1 MRRLFSKTVVAV
13 ALMAT
18 CTLSVGAYS
27 VGSQGSDV
35 LLIQQNLVKRG
46 YKIGMDGIF
55 GNDTR
60 RAVERFQ
67 ADKGLTIS
75 GSVDAKTFK
84 TLTGKA
90 MPQAAAPQKAAP
102 KKKAAKPVT
111 IHDYGTGKAGKGD
124 VKHNAFGNNV
134 VSQAYKYLGGPYVFG
149 GNTPSGFDCSGFTK
163 YVFAHSGVSLPR
175 MADEQYLIGASVSKG
190 NLIPGDLVFFST
202 YEPGVSHTGIY
213 VGNNQF
219 ISATT
224 SSGIHIDSLDSEYW
238 GSRYIGAKR
247 VKR

>member
-84 TLTGKA
+84 RLCLRQQ
-90 MPQAAAPQKAAP
+90 PP
-102 KKKAAKPVT
+102 KKRHLRRRRQNP
-111 IHDYGTGKAGKGD
+111 
-124 VKHNAFGNNV
+124 
-134 VSQAYKYLGGPYVFG
+134 
-149 GNTPSGFDCSGFTK
+149 
-163 YVFAHSGVSLPR
+163 
-175 MADEQYLIGASVSKG
+175 
-190 NLIPGDLVFFST
+190 
-202 YEPGVSHTGIY
+202 
-213 VGNNQF
+213 
-219 ISATT
+219 
-224 SSGIHIDSLDSEYW
+224 
-238 GSRYIGAKR
+238 
-247 VKR
+247 

>member
-1 MRRLFSKTVVAV
+1 MKPRSGGLPSSLTRQLTSEAERSFYAEIIFQTVVAV

-134 VSQAYKYLGGPYVFG
+134 VSQAYKYLGVPYVFG

-190 NLIPGDLVFFST
+190 I
-202 YEPGVSHTGIY
+202 
-213 VGNNQF
+213 
-219 ISATT
+219 
-224 SSGIHIDSLDSEYW
+224 
-238 GSRYIGAKR
+238 
-247 VKR
+247 

>member
-102 KKKAAKPVT
+102 KKKAANP
-111 IHDYGTGKAGKGD
+111 
-124 VKHNAFGNNV
+124 
-134 VSQAYKYLGGPYVFG
+134 
-149 GNTPSGFDCSGFTK
+149 
-163 YVFAHSGVSLPR
+163 
-175 MADEQYLIGASVSKG
+175 
-190 NLIPGDLVFFST
+190 
-202 YEPGVSHTGIY
+202 
-213 VGNNQF
+213 
-219 ISATT
+219 
-224 SSGIHIDSLDSEYW
+224 
-238 GSRYIGAKR
+238 
-247 VKR
+247 